1 MACSRRANGGA
12 APGLAL
18 GHSNPTKPGR
28 LFVNARMSSFL
39 VCASGSVPRGAP
51 RLTPAAS
58 ASLSQI
64 GETTGRFFEPH
75 KNNPFFLNRIC
86 LNAAL
91 VNSGNFP
98 LIISGNA
105 IYSTAKGG
113 CKMLRTAFLTGAAV
127 LALGAAYPARAQ
139 TLYRCVPDEQRVMA
153 PDRLVSVEITLK
165 PNGEFASIVYRAA
178 NGAVYDRAK
187 QYEATSSQDRTGQH
201 YWAGTLRANPNV
213 AMVGS
218 LNRIGDRLV
227 YFETIHDK
235 LQGGKVVSQVTSSCE
250 PIVAEATPPPA
261 SAAPARPVSLPDR
274 KIVLDCGAS
283 TVLVGETERNGVVA
297 TTVSHDPV
305 RSSWSVIH
313 HLADSTVV
321 ARETQYSMVDASQG
335 VGAGA
340 WAGYLNRNHNLQM
353 IGRLTIDKQ
362 SDGLVYEEFLYDRG
376 HGDRL
381 IMHSQ
386 TNCAPT
392 TTVFQST
399 PPTLQ
404 PSAPASISR
413 GNSVPIYFDRDG
425 RAVFKTRRGATAV
438 SACTTSAG
446 RSRLCSPSGSMRISS
461 A

>member
-1 MACSRRANGGA
+1 
-12 APGLAL
+12 
-18 GHSNPTKPGR
+18 
-28 LFVNARMSSFL
+28 
-39 VCASGSVPRGAP
+39 
-51 RLTPAAS
+51 
-58 ASLSQI
+58 
-64 GETTGRFFEPH
+64 
-75 KNNPFFLNRIC
+75 
-86 LNAAL
+86 
-91 VNSGNFP
+91 
-98 LIISGNA
+98 
-105 IYSTAKGG
+105 
-113 CKMLRTAFLTGAAV
+113 MLRTAFLTGAAV

-139 TLYRCVPDEQRVMA
+139 TLYRCVPDEQRVTA

-178 NGAVYDRAK
+178 SGAVYDRAK

-261 SAAPARPVSLPDR
+261 SAAPTRPVSLPDR
-274 KIVLDCGAS
+274 KIVLDCGPS

-376 HGDRL
+376 HSDQL

-413 GNSVPIYFDRDG
+413 GNSVPIYFERDG
-425 RAVFKTRRGATAV
+425 RAVFVDVTLGSQPAHLLIDTGSTNVTVSESLAEELLSRGEADEAPSAQVQLADGSTTTARNIYVHTLKIGDNVLRNVRAGVTPDGADMLLGFPVLNQIGRFTVDTIRR
-438 SACTTSAG
+438 
-446 RSRLCSPSGSMRISS
+446 PS
-461 A
+461 